1 MCVRKNMFEM
11 EIELENWSRTLL
23 YCYRYLGKIV
33 ETIDD
38 MVAKISIESMFY
50 RKNSTN
56 NTMAQVEKILELNDR
71 KVNLTNLKVIIE
83 ECVDKLPLKDMQLIS
98 LFYFDGLTFDE
109 IASVLGIS
117 RRTVFRRRNNAITHF
132 KEELFKKVTFD
143 YLMTNYAGEQ
153 WLIDFYNY
161 SVKKYSQIEIFDENK
176 SVDNG
181 KYIYRTLKAL
191 RKMAV

>member
-56 NTMAQVEKILELNDR
+56 NTMAQIEKILELNDR